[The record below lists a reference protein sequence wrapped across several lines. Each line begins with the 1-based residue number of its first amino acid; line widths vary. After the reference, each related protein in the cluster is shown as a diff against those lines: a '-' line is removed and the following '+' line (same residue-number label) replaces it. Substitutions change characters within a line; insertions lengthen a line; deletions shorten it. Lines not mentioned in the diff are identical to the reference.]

1 MYVLYSNH
9 YIVELLVLFAK
20 SFAIPKKFQSNWQGS
35 WQGWREEGIGM
46 GLKSFE
52 LTGIELN
59 WLAVSWELFR
69 LSMFIY

>member
-20 SFAIPKKFQSNWQGS
+20 SFAIPKKFSEQLTGQLSAG
-35 WQGWREEGIGM
+35 GWGAGIGK

-52 LTGIELN
+52 LN
-59 WLAVSWELFR
+59 
-69 LSMFIY
+69 